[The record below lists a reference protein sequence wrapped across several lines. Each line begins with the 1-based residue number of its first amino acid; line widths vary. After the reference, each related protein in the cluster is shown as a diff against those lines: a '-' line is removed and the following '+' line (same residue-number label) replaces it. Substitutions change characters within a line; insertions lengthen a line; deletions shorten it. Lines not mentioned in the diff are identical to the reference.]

1 MKPIKLTMQAFG
13 PFAQTETIEF
23 DKLGTNPL
31 FLINGP
37 TGSGKTSILDA
48 ICFALYGETTGNE
61 RQGIQMRCDMAAPTL
76 LTEVTLEFSLHG
88 KSYRVIRSPEQEAP
102 KARGEG
108 MTVRKHTAALYEI
121 TDEEKLITSKT
132 TQVKTE
138 VTNIIGLNETQFRQV
153 MVLPQGKFRELLLA
167 TSKEREEIFGQ
178 LFQTDIYKKIEY
190 ALKDKASA
198 ISKAKDEF
206 DNQIRGA
213 LQVAGVSSEAEL
225 TEQREALSVQFE
237 SVQKQEQES
246 LAQLNAVKTEL
257 QKAEALSNEFKKREQ
272 AEVALKQHLEQSDA
286 VSSRQL
292 QLDNAKKASKVELPY
307 VTLQNASKQ
316 TQELEQKVAKLSQDL
331 TVANDAVKSKEG
343 ALQTAKEQAAQLP
356 KLTEQQYQLEGMKGK
371 LVEKSEL
378 EEAINAG
385 LAQKSEF
392 EVTLKK
398 YIALKEKLTL
408 EAQQGQKSLDQ
419 ARVDVASIGSVE
431 AEIKQQQRLMQ
442 DLQKLTGLNQELA
455 KLDALTPSKQASV
468 DKAKARY
475 AELQRSADT
484 LELSWH
490 NAQAAVLAQRLQA
503 GEMCPVC
510 GSVEHPQPAQFVG
523 EEVTKD
529 QVQNARNIE
538 REGQVALNQLNN
550 QLEQH
555 NIAIEQYKQQIEQ
568 LSVELGQNASMDLSA
583 LQASMQQLNERL
595 QQLSSINLV
604 QLEQSVNELN
614 QRCITGESKIND
626 LQNQMAANES
636 TIKVNQEQ
644 LAKLSASLDAKYSS
658 LDVLEQEIVAI
669 QKQITELNTA
679 FESAQNHLQQAVLA
693 KTNIESQL
701 TTNQQWLN
709 EALDRLN
716 TAKADWNQ
724 ALQAS
729 AFEDEAQFIACKVDE
744 AEMQIWQQ
752 EIDVFKQ
759 TQIKLEQT
767 LADLSSTLKDLA
779 LPDLDDLNVK
789 LNSIQQSYVEARNQ
803 LDSTRSLF
811 ERLEKVRN
819 DIATLHD
826 KNTKLEDEYKVFG
839 TLYDVASGKTGSRIS
854 LHRFVLGVLL
864 DDVLIQAS
872 QRLSLMSKG
881 RYILARKTEG
891 FKGAAGRGLDL
902 VVEDSYTGKTRDV
915 ATLSGGESF
924 MAALAL
930 ALGLSDVVQSYSG
943 GIRLDTLFIDEG
955 FGSLDPESLDLA
967 IQTLVDLQQTGRM
980 IGVISHVS
988 ELKEQMAQRID
999 VEPSRLGSTVSVK
1012 SQMAFDSSSVKVNGT
1027 GKH

>member
-272 AEVALKQHLEQSDA
+272 AEIALKQHLEQSDA

-316 TQELEQKVAKLSQDL
+316 TQELEQKVAKLSQDH

-378 EEAINAG
+378 EKAINAG
-385 LAQKSEF
+385 LTQKSEF
-392 EVTLKK
+392 EATLKK
-398 YIALKEKLTL
+398 YIALKEKLTQ

-419 ARVDVASIGSVE
+419 ARVDVASIGTVE

-468 DKAKARY
+468 DQAKARY
-475 AELQRSADT
+475 VELQRSADT

-523 EEVTKD
+523 EEVTKV

-555 NIAIEQYKQQIEQ
+555 NIAIGQYKQQIEQ
-568 LSVELGQNASMDLSA
+568 LSVELGQNASMDLGA
-583 LQASMQQLNERL
+583 LQASMQQLDERL

-614 QRCITGESKIND
+614 QRCVTGEGKINE

-644 LAKLSASLDAKYSS
+644 LVKLSASLDAKYSS
-658 LDVLEQEIVAI
+658 LEVLEQDIIAI
-669 QKQITELNTA
+669 QKQIAELNTA

-724 ALQAS
+724 ALLAS
-729 AFEDEAQFIACKVDE
+729 AFEDEAQFLACKVDE
-744 AEMQIWQQ
+744 AEMQVWQQ
-752 EIDVFKQ
+752 EIDAFKQ
-759 TQIKLEQT
+759 TQIQLEQT

-779 LPDLDDLNVK
+779 LPDLENLNVK
-789 LNSIQQSYVEARNQ
+789 LNSVQQSYVEARNQ

-1012 SQMAFDSSSVKVNGT
+1012 SQMAFDS
-1027 GKH
+1027 

>member
-76 LTEVTLEFSLHG
+76 LTKVTLEFSLHG
-88 KSYRVIRSPEQEAP
+88 KSYRVIRSPEQEVP

-225 TEQREALSVQFE
+225 TEQREALSAQFE
-237 SVQKQEQES
+237 TVQKQEQES

-272 AEVALKQHLEQSDA
+272 AEIALKQHLEQSDA

-378 EEAINAG
+378 EKAINAG
-385 LAQKSEF
+385 LTRKSEF
-392 EVTLKK
+392 EVTLNK
-398 YIALKEKLTL
+398 YIALKEKLML

-468 DKAKARY
+468 DQAKARY
-475 AELQRSADT
+475 VELQRSADT

-523 EEVTKD
+523 EEVTKE
-529 QVQNARNIE
+529 QVQRARNTE
-538 REGQVALNQLNN
+538 REGQVVLNQLNN

-555 NIAIEQYKQQIEQ
+555 NIAVGQYKQQIEQ

-583 LQASMQQLNERL
+583 LQVSMQQLNERL

-604 QLEQSVNELN
+604 QQEQSVNELN
-614 QRCITGESKIND
+614 QRCVTGEGKIND

-658 LDVLEQEIVAI
+658 LEALEQDIVGI
-669 QKQITELNTA
+669 QNQIKELNTA
-679 FESAQNHLQQAVLA
+679 FEAAQNHLQQAVLA

-709 EALDRLN
+709 EALERLN
-716 TAKADWNQ
+716 TAKTDWAQ

-729 AFEDEAQFIACKVDE
+729 AFEDEAQFLASKVDE
-744 AEMQIWQQ
+744 AEMQVWQQ
-752 EIDVFKQ
+752 EIDAFKQ

-767 LADLSSTLKDLA
+767 LADLNSTLKDLV
-779 LPDLDDLNVK
+779 LPDLEEHNVK
-789 LNSIQQSYVEARNQ
+789 LNSIQQGYVEARNQ

-1012 SQMAFDSSSVKVNGT
+1012 SQMAFDS
-1027 GKH
+1027 

>member
-213 LQVAGVSSEAEL
+213 LQVAGVSSEVEL

-237 SVQKQEQES
+237 TVQKQEQES
-246 LAQLNAVKTEL
+246 LAQLNALKTEL

-272 AEVALKQHLEQSDA
+272 AEIALKQHLEQSDA

-307 VTLQNASKQ
+307 VTLQSASKQ

-378 EEAINAG
+378 EKAINAG
-385 LAQKSEF
+385 LTQKSEF
-392 EVTLKK
+392 EATLKK

-455 KLDALTPSKQASV
+455 KLDALTPSKQALV
-468 DKAKARY
+468 DQAKARY
-475 AELQRSADT
+475 VELQRSADT

-523 EEVTKD
+523 EEVTKE
-529 QVQNARNIE
+529 QVQRARNTE
-538 REGQVALNQLNN
+538 REGQVALNQLSN

-555 NIAIEQYKQQIEQ
+555 NIAVGQYKQQIEQ
-568 LSVELGQNASMDLSA
+568 LSVELGQNASMDLGA

-614 QRCITGESKIND
+614 QRCVTGEGKIND

-658 LDVLEQEIVAI
+658 LEVLEQDIIAI
-669 QKQITELNTA
+669 QKQIAELNTA

-724 ALQAS
+724 ALLAS
-729 AFEDEAQFIACKVDE
+729 AFEDEAQFLACKADE
-744 AEMQIWQQ
+744 AEMQVWQQ
-752 EIDVFKQ
+752 EIDAFKL

-767 LADLSSTLKDLA
+767 LADLSSTLKDLV
-779 LPDLDDLNVK
+779 LPDLEGLNVK
-789 LNSIQQSYVEARNQ
+789 LNSNQQSYVEARNQ

-1012 SQMAFDSSSVKVNGT
+1012 SQMAFDS
-1027 GKH
+1027 

>member
-213 LQVAGVSSEAEL
+213 LQVAGVSSEVEL
-225 TEQREALSVQFE
+225 TEQGEALSVQFE

-257 QKAEALSNEFKKREQ
+257 QKAEALSNEFKKREH
-272 AEVALKQHLEQSDA
+272 AEIALKQHLEKSDA

-316 TQELEQKVAKLSQDL
+316 MQELEQKVAKLSQDL
-331 TVANDAVKSKEG
+331 TVANEAVKSKEG

-378 EEAINAG
+378 EKAINAG
-385 LAQKSEF
+385 LTQKSEF
-392 EVTLKK
+392 EATLKK

-442 DLQKLTGLNQELA
+442 DLQKLTGLNQELT

-468 DKAKARY
+468 DQAKARY
-475 AELQRSADT
+475 VELQRSADT

-490 NAQAAVLAQRLQA
+490 NAQVAVLAQRLQA

-538 REGQVALNQLNN
+538 REGQVLLNQLNN

-555 NIAIEQYKQQIEQ
+555 NIAIGQYKQQIEQ
-568 LSVELGQNASMDLSA
+568 LSVELGQNASMDLGA

-614 QRCITGESKIND
+614 QRCVTGEGKISD

-636 TIKVNQEQ
+636 TVKVNQEQ

-658 LDVLEQEIVAI
+658 LEVLEQDIVAI
-669 QKQITELNTA
+669 QKQIAELNAT

-701 TTNQQWLN
+701 TTNQQ
-709 EALDRLN
+709 
-716 TAKADWNQ
+716 
-724 ALQAS
+724 
-729 AFEDEAQFIACKVDE
+729 C
-744 AEMQIWQQ
+744 
-752 EIDVFKQ
+752 
-759 TQIKLEQT
+759 
-767 LADLSSTLKDLA
+767 
-779 LPDLDDLNVK
+779 
-789 LNSIQQSYVEARNQ
+789 
-803 LDSTRSLF
+803 
-811 ERLEKVRN
+811 
-819 DIATLHD
+819 
-826 KNTKLEDEYKVFG
+826 
-839 TLYDVASGKTGSRIS
+839 
-854 LHRFVLGVLL
+854 
-864 DDVLIQAS
+864 
-872 QRLSLMSKG
+872 
-881 RYILARKTEG
+881 
-891 FKGAAGRGLDL
+891 
-902 VVEDSYTGKTRDV
+902 
-915 ATLSGGESF
+915 
-924 MAALAL
+924 
-930 ALGLSDVVQSYSG
+930 
-943 GIRLDTLFIDEG
+943 
-955 FGSLDPESLDLA
+955 
-967 IQTLVDLQQTGRM
+967 
-980 IGVISHVS
+980 
-988 ELKEQMAQRID
+988 
-999 VEPSRLGSTVSVK
+999 
-1012 SQMAFDSSSVKVNGT
+1012 
-1027 GKH
+1027 

>member
-88 KSYRVIRSPEQEAP
+88 NSYRVIRSPEQEAP

-225 TEQREALSVQFE
+225 TERREALSVQFE
-237 SVQKQEQES
+237 TVQKQEQGS
-246 LAQLNAVKTEL
+246 LAQLNAVKTDL

-272 AEVALKQHLEQSDA
+272 AEIALKRHLEQSDA

-316 TQELEQKVAKLSQDL
+316 TQELEQKVAKLSLDL

-378 EEAINAG
+378 EKVINAG
-385 LAQKSEF
+385 LTQKSEF
-392 EVTLKK
+392 EATLKK

-408 EAQQGQKSLDQ
+408 EAQRGQKSLDQ

-455 KLDALTPSKQASV
+455 KLDALTPSKQALV
-468 DKAKARY
+468 DQAKARY
-475 AELQRSADT
+475 VELQRSADT

-523 EEVTKD
+523 EEVTKE
-529 QVQNARNIE
+529 QVQRARNTE
-538 REGQVALNQLNN
+538 REGQVALNQLSN

-555 NIAIEQYKQQIEQ
+555 NIAVGQHKQQIEQ

-614 QRCITGESKIND
+614 QRCVTGEGKIND

-636 TIKVNQEQ
+636 TIKGNQEQ

-658 LDVLEQEIVAI
+658 LEALEQDIVVI

-709 EALDRLN
+709 EALERLN
-716 TAKADWNQ
+716 TAKTDWAQ

-729 AFEDEAQFIACKVDE
+729 AFEDEAQFLASKVDE
-744 AEMQIWQQ
+744 AEMQVWQQ
-752 EIDVFKQ
+752 EIEAFKQ

-779 LPDLDDLNVK
+779 LPDLEGFNVK
-789 LNSIQQSYVEARNQ
+789 LNSVQQSYVEARNQ

-1012 SQMAFDSSSVKVNGT
+1012 SQMAFDS
-1027 GKH
+1027 

>member
-61 RQGIQMRCDMAAPTL
+61 RQGVQMRCDMAAPTL

-138 VTNIIGLNETQFRQV
+138 VTNIVGLNETQFRQV

-225 TEQREALSVQFE
+225 TEQREALSSQFE

-257 QKAEALSNEFKKREQ
+257 QKAEVLSNEFKKREQ
-272 AEVALKQHLEQSDA
+272 AEIALKRHLEQSDA

-343 ALQTAKEQAAQLP
+343 ALQIAKEQAAQLP

-378 EEAINAG
+378 EKAINAG
-385 LAQKSEF
+385 LTQKSEF
-392 EVTLKK
+392 EATLKK

-408 EAQQGQKSLDQ
+408 EAQRGQKSLDQ

-431 AEIKQQQRLMQ
+431 VEIKQQQRLMQ

-468 DKAKARY
+468 DQAKARY
-475 AELQRSADT
+475 VELQRSADT

-523 EEVTKD
+523 EEVTKE
-529 QVQNARNIE
+529 QVQRARNTE
-538 REGQVALNQLNN
+538 REGQVVLNQLNN

-555 NIAIEQYKQQIEQ
+555 NIAVGQYKQQIEQ
-568 LSVELGQNASMDLSA
+568 LSVELGQNASMDSGA
-583 LQASMQQLNERL
+583 LQASMQQFNERL
-595 QQLSSINLV
+595 QKLSSINLV
-604 QLEQSVNELN
+604 QLEQNVNELN
-614 QRCITGESKIND
+614 QRCVTGEGKIND

-658 LDVLEQEIVAI
+658 LEVLEQDIVAI
-669 QKQITELNTA
+669 QKQITDLNTSL
-679 FESAQNHLQQAVLA
+679 ETAQNHLQQAVLA

-709 EALDRLN
+709 EALEHLN
-716 TAKADWNQ
+716 TAKTDWAQ

-729 AFEDEAQFIACKVDE
+729 AFEDEAQFLASKVDE
-744 AEMQIWQQ
+744 AEMQVWQQ
-752 EIDVFKQ
+752 EIDAFKQ
-759 TQIKLEQT
+759 NQIKLEQT
-767 LADLSSTLKDLA
+767 LADLSSTLKDLV
-779 LPDLDDLNVK
+779 LPDLEGLNVK
-789 LNSIQQSYVEARNQ
+789 LNSNQQNYVEARNQ

-1012 SQMAFDSSSVKVNGT
+1012 SQMVFDS
-1027 GKH
+1027 

>member
-61 RQGIQMRCDMAAPTL
+61 RQGVQMRCDMAAPSL

-121 TDEEKLITSKT
+121 TEEEKLITSKT

-237 SVQKQEQES
+237 TVQKQEKES
-246 LAQLNAVKTEL
+246 LAQLNAVKTDL

-272 AEVALKQHLEQSDA
+272 AEIALKQHLEQSDA

-356 KLTEQQYQLEGMKGK
+356 KLTEQQYQLEGMKVK
-371 LVEKSEL
+371 LVEKAEL
-378 EEAINAG
+378 EKAINAG
-385 LAQKSEF
+385 LTQKSEF
-392 EVTLKK
+392 EATLKK

-408 EAQQGQKSLDQ
+408 EAQRGQKSLDQ

-431 AEIKQQQRLMQ
+431 AEITQQQRLMQ
-442 DLQKLTGLNQELA
+442 DLQKLTSLNQELA

-468 DKAKARY
+468 DQAKARY
-475 AELQRSADT
+475 VELQRSADT

-490 NAQAAVLAQRLQA
+490 NAQAAVLAQRLRS

-523 EEVTKD
+523 EEVTKE
-529 QVQNARNIE
+529 QVQRARNTE
-538 REGQVALNQLNN
+538 REGQVALNQLSN

-555 NIAIEQYKQQIEQ
+555 NIAVGQYKQQIEQ

-583 LQASMQQLNERL
+583 LQASMQQFNERL
-595 QQLSSINLV
+595 QKLSSINLV

-614 QRCITGESKIND
+614 QRCVTGEGKIND

-658 LDVLEQEIVAI
+658 LEVLEQDIVAI
-669 QKQITELNTA
+669 QKQIAELNTT
-679 FESAQNHLQQAVLA
+679 FEAAQNHLQQAVLA

-709 EALDRLN
+709 EALERLN
-716 TAKADWNQ
+716 TAKTDWAQ

-729 AFEDEAQFIACKVDE
+729 AFEDEAQFLASKVDE
-744 AEMQIWQQ
+744 AEMQVWQQ
-752 EIDVFKQ
+752 EIDAFKQ

-767 LADLSSTLKDLA
+767 LADLNSTLKDLV
-779 LPDLDDLNVK
+779 LPDLEEHNVK
-789 LNSIQQSYVEARNQ
+789 LNSIQQGYVEARNQ

-1012 SQMAFDSSSVKVNGT
+1012 SQMVFDS
-1027 GKH
+1027 

>member
-237 SVQKQEQES
+237 TVQKQEQES
-246 LAQLNAVKTEL
+246 LAQLNAVKTDL

-272 AEVALKQHLEQSDA
+272 AEIALKQHLEQSDA

-378 EEAINAG
+378 EKAINAG
-385 LAQKSEF
+385 LTQKSEF
-392 EVTLKK
+392 EATLKK

-468 DKAKARY
+468 DQAKARY
-475 AELQRSADT
+475 VELQRSADT

-555 NIAIEQYKQQIEQ
+555 NIAIGQYKQQIEQ
-568 LSVELGQNASMDLSA
+568 LSVELGQNASMDLGA
-583 LQASMQQLNERL
+583 LQASMQQFNERL
-595 QQLSSINLV
+595 QQLSTINLV

-614 QRCITGESKIND
+614 QRCVTGESKIND

-636 TIKVNQEQ
+636 TVKGNQEQ

-658 LDVLEQEIVAI
+658 LEVLEQDIVAI
-669 QKQITELNTA
+669 QKQIAELNSA
-679 FESAQNHLQQAVLA
+679 FEAAQNHLQQAVLA

-709 EALDRLN
+709 EALDRLS
-716 TAKADWNQ
+716 TAKADWEQ

-729 AFEDEAQFIACKVDE
+729 AFEDEAQFLACKVDE
-744 AEMQIWQQ
+744 TEMQVWQQ
-752 EIDVFKQ
+752 EIDAFKQ

-767 LADLSSTLKDLA
+767 LADLSSTLKDLV
-779 LPDLDDLNVK
+779 LPDLEGLNIK

-1012 SQMAFDSSSVKVNGT
+1012 SQMAFDS
-1027 GKH
+1027 

>member
-272 AEVALKQHLEQSDA
+272 AEIALKQHLEQSDA

-316 TQELEQKVAKLSQDL
+316 TQELEQKVAKLSQDH

-356 KLTEQQYQLEGMKGK
+356 KLIEQQYQLEGMKGK

-378 EEAINAG
+378 EKAINAG
-385 LAQKSEF
+385 LTQKSEF
-392 EVTLKK
+392 EATLKK
-398 YIALKEKLTL
+398 YIALKEKLTQ

-419 ARVDVASIGSVE
+419 ARVDVASIGTVE

-468 DKAKARY
+468 DQAKARY
-475 AELQRSADT
+475 VELQRSADT

-523 EEVTKD
+523 EEVTKV

-555 NIAIEQYKQQIEQ
+555 NIAIGQYKQQIEQ
-568 LSVELGQNASMDLSA
+568 LSVELGQNASMDLGA
-583 LQASMQQLNERL
+583 LQASMQQLDERL

-614 QRCITGESKIND
+614 QRCVIGEGKINE

-644 LAKLSASLDAKYSS
+644 LVKLSASLDAKYSS
-658 LDVLEQEIVAI
+658 LEVLEQDIIAI
-669 QKQITELNTA
+669 QKQIAELNTA

-724 ALQAS
+724 ALLAS
-729 AFEDEAQFIACKVDE
+729 AFEDEAQFLACKVDE
-744 AEMQIWQQ
+744 AEMQVWQQ
-752 EIDVFKQ
+752 EIDAFKQ
-759 TQIKLEQT
+759 TQIQLEQT

-779 LPDLDDLNVK
+779 LPDLENLNVK
-789 LNSIQQSYVEARNQ
+789 LNSVQQSYVEARNQ

-1012 SQMAFDSSSVKVNGT
+1012 SQMAFDS
-1027 GKH
+1027 

>member
-138 VTNIIGLNETQFRQV
+138 VTNIVGLNETQFRQV

-272 AEVALKQHLEQSDA
+272 AEIALKRHLEQSDA

-378 EEAINAG
+378 EKAINAG
-385 LAQKSEF
+385 LTQKSEF
-392 EVTLKK
+392 EVTLNK

-468 DKAKARY
+468 DQAKARY
-475 AELQRSADT
+475 VELQRSADT

-523 EEVTKD
+523 EEVTKE
-529 QVQNARNIE
+529 QVRRARNAE
-538 REGQVALNQLNN
+538 REGQVVLNQLNN

-555 NIAIEQYKQQIEQ
+555 NIAVGQYKQQIEQ
-568 LSVELGQNASMDLSA
+568 LSVELGQNALMDLSA

-614 QRCITGESKIND
+614 QRCVTGEGKISD

-636 TIKVNQEQ
+636 TVKVNQEQ

-658 LDVLEQEIVAI
+658 LEVLEQDIVAI
-669 QKQITELNTA
+669 QKQIAELNAT

-709 EALDRLN
+709 EALERLN
-716 TAKADWNQ
+716 TAKADWAQ

-729 AFEDEAQFIACKVDE
+729 AFEDEAQFLTNKVDE
-744 AEMQIWQQ
+744 AEMQVWQQ
-752 EIDVFKQ
+752 EIDAFKQ

-767 LADLSSTLKDLA
+767 LADLNSTLKDLV
-779 LPDLDDLNVK
+779 LPDLEGLNVK
-789 LNSIQQSYVEARNQ
+789 LNSIQQGYVEARNQ

-1012 SQMAFDSSSVKVNGT
+1012 SQMVFDS
-1027 GKH
+1027 

>member
-272 AEVALKQHLEQSDA
+272 AEIALKQHLEQSHA

-343 ALQTAKEQAAQLP
+343 ALQTAKEQAEQLP

-378 EEAINAG
+378 EKAINAG
-385 LAQKSEF
+385 LTQKSEF

-431 AEIKQQQRLMQ
+431 AEIKQQQRLTQ

-468 DKAKARY
+468 DQAKARY
-475 AELQRSADT
+475 VELQRSADT

-510 GSVEHPQPAQFVG
+510 GSVEHPRPAQFVG
-523 EEVTKD
+523 EEVTKE
-529 QVQNARNIE
+529 QVQRARNAE
-538 REGQVALNQLNN
+538 REGQVVLNQLNN

-555 NIAIEQYKQQIEQ
+555 NIAVGQYKQQIEQ
-568 LSVELGQNASMDLSA
+568 LSVELGQNALMDLSA

-614 QRCITGESKIND
+614 QRCVTGEGKISD

-636 TIKVNQEQ
+636 TVKVNQEQ

-658 LDVLEQEIVAI
+658 LEVLEQDIVAI
-669 QKQITELNTA
+669 QKRIAELNAT

-709 EALDRLN
+709 EALERLN
-716 TAKADWNQ
+716 TAKTDWTQ

-729 AFEDEAQFIACKVDE
+729 AFEDEAQFLASKADE
-744 AEMQIWQQ
+744 AEMQVWQQ
-752 EIDVFKQ
+752 EIDAFKQ

-767 LADLSSTLKDLA
+767 LADLSSTLKDLV
-779 LPDLDDLNVK
+779 LPDLEELNVK

-826 KNTKLEDEYKVFG
+826 KNTKLEDVYKVFG

-1012 SQMAFDSSSVKVNGT
+1012 SQMAFDS
-1027 GKH
+1027 

>member
-225 TEQREALSVQFE
+225 TEQREALSAQFE
-237 SVQKQEQES
+237 TVQKQEQES

-257 QKAEALSNEFKKREQ
+257 QKAEALSNEFKKREH
-272 AEVALKQHLEQSDA
+272 AEIALKQHLEQSDA
-286 VSSRQL
+286 VSSCQL

-378 EEAINAG
+378 EKAINAG

-419 ARVDVASIGSVE
+419 ARVDVASIGSIE

-468 DKAKARY
+468 DQAKARY
-475 AELQRSADT
+475 VELQRSADT

-538 REGQVALNQLNN
+538 REGQVLLNQLNN

-555 NIAIEQYKQQIEQ
+555 NIAVGQYKQQIEQ

-583 LQASMQQLNERL
+583 LQASMQQFNERL

-614 QRCITGESKIND
+614 QRCVIGEGKIND

-658 LDVLEQEIVAI
+658 LEVLEQDIVAI
-669 QKQITELNTA
+669 QKQIAELNST
-679 FESAQNHLQQAVLA
+679 FEAAQNHLQQAVLA

-709 EALDRLN
+709 EALERLN
-716 TAKADWNQ
+716 TAKADWDQ

-729 AFEDEAQFIACKVDE
+729 AFKDEEQFLASKVDE
-744 AEMQIWQQ
+744 AEMQVWQQ
-752 EIDVFKQ
+752 EIDSFKQ

-779 LPDLDDLNVK
+779 LPDLEGLNVK

-1012 SQMAFDSSSVKVNGT
+1012 SQMAFDS
-1027 GKH
+1027 

>member
-225 TEQREALSVQFE
+225 TEQREALSSQFE

-246 LAQLNAVKTEL
+246 LAQLNALKTEL

-272 AEVALKQHLEQSDA
+272 AEIALKQHLEQSDA
-286 VSSRQL
+286 VLSRQL

-378 EEAINAG
+378 EKAINAG
-385 LAQKSEF
+385 LTQKSEF
-392 EVTLKK
+392 EATLKK

-455 KLDALTPSKQASV
+455 KLDALTPSKQALV
-468 DKAKARY
+468 DQAKARY
-475 AELQRSADT
+475 VELQRSADT

-523 EEVTKD
+523 EEVTKE
-529 QVQNARNIE
+529 QVQRARNTE
-538 REGQVALNQLNN
+538 REGQVALNQLSN

-555 NIAIEQYKQQIEQ
+555 NIAVGQYKQQIEQ
-568 LSVELGQNASMDLSA
+568 LSVELGQNASMDLGA

-614 QRCITGESKIND
+614 QRCVTGEGKIND
-626 LQNQMAANES
+626 LQNQMVANES

-658 LDVLEQEIVAI
+658 LEVLEQDIVAI

-709 EALDRLN
+709 EALERLN
-716 TAKADWNQ
+716 TAKTDWAQ
-724 ALQAS
+724 ALQTS
-729 AFEDEAQFIACKVDE
+729 AFEDEAQFLASKVDE
-744 AEMQIWQQ
+744 AEMQVWQK
-752 EIDVFKQ
+752 EIDAFKQ

-779 LPDLDDLNVK
+779 LPDLEGFNVK
-789 LNSIQQSYVEARNQ
+789 LNSVQQSYVEARNQ

-1012 SQMAFDSSSVKVNGT
+1012 SQMAFDS
-1027 GKH
+1027 

>member
-213 LQVAGVSSEAEL
+213 LQVAGVSSEVEL
-225 TEQREALSVQFE
+225 TEQGEALSVQFE

-257 QKAEALSNEFKKREQ
+257 QKAEALSNEFKKREH
-272 AEVALKQHLEQSDA
+272 AEIALKQHLEKSDA

-316 TQELEQKVAKLSQDL
+316 MQELEQKVAKLSQDL
-331 TVANDAVKSKEG
+331 TVANEAVKSKEG

-378 EEAINAG
+378 EKAINAG
-385 LAQKSEF
+385 LTQKSEF
-392 EVTLKK
+392 EATLKK

-442 DLQKLTGLNQELA
+442 DLQKLTGLNQELT

-468 DKAKARY
+468 DQAKARY
-475 AELQRSADT
+475 VELQRSADT

-490 NAQAAVLAQRLQA
+490 NAQVAVLAQRLQA

-538 REGQVALNQLNN
+538 REGQVLLNQLNN

-555 NIAIEQYKQQIEQ
+555 NIAIGQYKQQIEQ
-568 LSVELGQNASMDLSA
+568 LSVELGQNASMDLGA

-614 QRCITGESKIND
+614 QRCVTGEGKISD

-636 TIKVNQEQ
+636 TVKVNQEQ

-658 LDVLEQEIVAI
+658 LEVLEQDIVAI
-669 QKQITELNTA
+669 QKQIAELNAT

-709 EALDRLN
+709 EALERLN
-716 TAKADWNQ
+716 TAKADWAQ

-729 AFEDEAQFIACKVDE
+729 AFEDEAQFLTNKVDE
-744 AEMQIWQQ
+744 
-752 EIDVFKQ
+752 
-759 TQIKLEQT
+759 
-767 LADLSSTLKDLA
+767 
-779 LPDLDDLNVK
+779 P
-789 LNSIQQSYVEARNQ
+789 RC
-803 LDSTRSLF
+803 R
-811 ERLEKVRN
+811 
-819 DIATLHD
+819 
-826 KNTKLEDEYKVFG
+826 
-839 TLYDVASGKTGSRIS
+839 
-854 LHRFVLGVLL
+854 
-864 DDVLIQAS
+864 
-872 QRLSLMSKG
+872 
-881 RYILARKTEG
+881 
-891 FKGAAGRGLDL
+891 
-902 VVEDSYTGKTRDV
+902 
-915 ATLSGGESF
+915 
-924 MAALAL
+924 
-930 ALGLSDVVQSYSG
+930 
-943 GIRLDTLFIDEG
+943 
-955 FGSLDPESLDLA
+955 FGSKRLMRSNK
-967 IQTLVDLQQTGRM
+967 
-980 IGVISHVS
+980 
-988 ELKEQMAQRID
+988 LK
-999 VEPSRLGSTVSVK
+999 
-1012 SQMAFDSSSVKVNGT
+1012 SS
-1027 GKH
+1027 

>member
-237 SVQKQEQES
+237 TVQKQEQES
-246 LAQLNAVKTEL
+246 LAQLNAVKTDL

-272 AEVALKQHLEQSDA
+272 AEIALKQHLEQSDA

-316 TQELEQKVAKLSQDL
+316 TQELERNVAKLSQDL

-343 ALQTAKEQAAQLP
+343 ALQIAKEQAAQLP

-378 EEAINAG
+378 EKAINAG
-385 LAQKSEF
+385 LTQKSEF
-392 EVTLKK
+392 ESTLKK
-398 YIALKEKLTL
+398 YIALKEKLTQ

-468 DKAKARY
+468 DQAKARY
-475 AELQRSADT
+475 VELQRSADT

-490 NAQAAVLAQRLQA
+490 NAQAAVLAQRLQT

-523 EEVTKD
+523 EEVTKE
-529 QVQNARNIE
+529 QVQRARNTE

-555 NIAIEQYKQQIEQ
+555 NIATGQYKQQIEQ
-568 LSVELGQNASMDLSA
+568 LSVELGQNASMNLSA
-583 LQASMQQLNERL
+583 LQASMQQFNERL

-614 QRCITGESKIND
+614 QRCVTGEGKIND

-658 LDVLEQEIVAI
+658 LEVLEQDIVAI
-669 QKQITELNTA
+669 QKQIKELNTA

-709 EALDRLN
+709 EALERLN
-716 TAKADWNQ
+716 TAKTDWDQ

-729 AFEDEAQFIACKVDE
+729 AFEDEAQFLASKVDE
-744 AEMQIWQQ
+744 AEMQVWQQ
-752 EIDVFKQ
+752 EIEAFKQ

-779 LPDLDDLNVK
+779 LPDLEEFNVK
-789 LNSIQQSYVEARNQ
+789 LNSVQQSYVEARNQ

-1012 SQMAFDSSSVKVNGT
+1012 SQMAFDS
-1027 GKH
+1027 

>member
-246 LAQLNAVKTEL
+246 LAQLNALKTEL

-272 AEVALKQHLEQSDA
+272 AEIALKQHLEQSDA

-331 TVANDAVKSKEG
+331 TVANEAVKSKDG

-378 EEAINAG
+378 EKAINAG
-385 LAQKSEF
+385 LTQKSEF

-419 ARVDVASIGSVE
+419 ARVGVASIGSVE

-455 KLDALTPSKQASV
+455 KLGALTPSKQASV
-468 DKAKARY
+468 DQAKARY
-475 AELQRSADT
+475 VELQRSADT

-490 NAQAAVLAQRLQA
+490 NAQAAVLAQRLRA

-523 EEVTKD
+523 EEVTKE
-529 QVQNARNIE
+529 QVQRARNTE
-538 REGQVALNQLNN
+538 REGQVALNQLSN

-555 NIAIEQYKQQIEQ
+555 NIAIGQYKQQIEQ
-568 LSVELGQNASMDLSA
+568 LSVELGQTASMDLSA

-614 QRCITGESKIND
+614 QRCVTGEGKIND

-644 LAKLSASLDAKYSS
+644 LVKLSASLDAKYSS
-658 LDVLEQEIVAI
+658 LEVLEQDIIAI
-669 QKQITELNTA
+669 QKQIAELNTA

-724 ALQAS
+724 ALLAS
-729 AFEDEAQFIACKVDE
+729 AFEDEAQFLACKADE
-744 AEMQIWQQ
+744 AEMQVWQK
-752 EIDVFKQ
+752 EIDAFKL

-767 LADLSSTLKDLA
+767 LADLSSTLKDLV
-779 LPDLDDLNVK
+779 LPDLEGFNVK
-789 LNSIQQSYVEARNQ
+789 LNSNQQSYVEARNQ

-1012 SQMAFDSSSVKVNGT
+1012 SQMAFDS
-1027 GKH
+1027 

>member
-213 LQVAGVSSEAEL
+213 LQVAGVSSEVEL
-225 TEQREALSVQFE
+225 TEQREALSSQFE

-257 QKAEALSNEFKKREQ
+257 QKAEALSNEFKKREH
-272 AEVALKQHLEQSDA
+272 AEIALKQHLEKSDA

-378 EEAINAG
+378 EKAINAG
-385 LAQKSEF
+385 LTQKSEF
-392 EVTLKK
+392 EATLKK

-419 ARVDVASIGSVE
+419 ARVDVASIGTVE

-468 DKAKARY
+468 DQAKARY
-475 AELQRSADT
+475 VELQRSADT

-523 EEVTKD
+523 EEVTKV

-538 REGQVALNQLNN
+538 REGQAALNQLNN

-555 NIAIEQYKQQIEQ
+555 NIAIGQYKQQIEQ
-568 LSVELGQNASMDLSA
+568 LSVELGQNASTDLGA
-583 LQASMQQLNERL
+583 LQTSMQQFNERL

-614 QRCITGESKIND
+614 QRCVTGEGKIND
-626 LQNQMAANES
+626 LQNQMVANES

-658 LDVLEQEIVAI
+658 LEVLEQDIVAI

-709 EALDRLN
+709 EALERLN
-716 TAKADWNQ
+716 TAKTDWAQ
-724 ALQAS
+724 ALQTS
-729 AFEDEAQFIACKVDE
+729 AFEDEAQFLACKVDE
-744 AEMQIWQQ
+744 AEMQVWQQ
-752 EIDVFKQ
+752 EIDAFKQ

-779 LPDLDDLNVK
+779 LPDLENLNVK
-789 LNSIQQSYVEARNQ
+789 LNGVQQSYVEARNQ

-1012 SQMAFDSSSVKVNGT
+1012 SQMAFDS
-1027 GKH
+1027 

>member
-213 LQVAGVSSEAEL
+213 LQVAGVSSEVEL

-257 QKAEALSNEFKKREQ
+257 QKAEALSNEFKKREH
-272 AEVALKQHLEQSDA
+272 AEIALKQHLEKSDA

-316 TQELEQKVAKLSQDL
+316 MQELEQKVAKLSQDL
-331 TVANDAVKSKEG
+331 TVVNEAVKSKEG

-378 EEAINAG
+378 EKAINAG
-385 LAQKSEF
+385 LTQKSEF
-392 EVTLKK
+392 EATLKK

-468 DKAKARY
+468 DQAKARY
-475 AELQRSADT
+475 VELQRSADT

-523 EEVTKD
+523 EEVTKE
-529 QVQNARNIE
+529 QVQRARNTE
-538 REGQVALNQLNN
+538 REGQVVLNQLNN

-555 NIAIEQYKQQIEQ
+555 NIAVGQYKQQIEQ

-614 QRCITGESKIND
+614 QRCVTGEGKIND

-658 LDVLEQEIVAI
+658 LEVLEQDIVAI
-669 QKQITELNTA
+669 QKQIAELNAT
-679 FESAQNHLQQAVLA
+679 FEVAQNHLQKAVLA

-709 EALDRLN
+709 EALERLN
-716 TAKADWNQ
+716 TAKTDWAQ

-729 AFEDEAQFIACKVDE
+729 AFEDEAQFLACKVDE
-744 AEMQIWQQ
+744 AEMQVWQQ
-752 EIDVFKQ
+752 EIDAFKQ

-779 LPDLDDLNVK
+779 LPDLEELNVK
-789 LNSIQQSYVEARNQ
+789 LNSTQQSYVEARNQ

-902 VVEDSYTGKTRDV
+902 VIEDSYTGKTRDV

-1012 SQMAFDSSSVKVNGT
+1012 SQMTFDS
-1027 GKH
+1027 

>member
-237 SVQKQEQES
+237 TVQKQEKES
-246 LAQLNAVKTEL
+246 LAQLNAVKTDL

-272 AEVALKQHLEQSDA
+272 AEIALKQHLEQSDA

-316 TQELEQKVAKLSQDL
+316 TQELEQKVAKLSQGL

-356 KLTEQQYQLEGMKGK
+356 KLTEQQYQLEGMKVK
-371 LVEKSEL
+371 LVEKAEL
-378 EEAINAG
+378 EKAINAG
-385 LAQKSEF
+385 LTQKSEF
-392 EVTLKK
+392 EATLKK

-408 EAQQGQKSLDQ
+408 EAQRGQKSLDQ

-431 AEIKQQQRLMQ
+431 AEITQQQRLMQ
-442 DLQKLTGLNQELA
+442 DLQKLTSLNQELA

-468 DKAKARY
+468 DQAKARY
-475 AELQRSADT
+475 VELQRSADT

-490 NAQAAVLAQRLQA
+490 NAQAAVLAQRLRS

-523 EEVTKD
+523 EEVTKE
-529 QVQNARNIE
+529 QVQRARNTE
-538 REGQVALNQLNN
+538 REGQVALNQLSN

-555 NIAIEQYKQQIEQ
+555 NIAVGQYKQQIEQ

-614 QRCITGESKIND
+614 QRCVTGEGKIND

-658 LDVLEQEIVAI
+658 LEVLEQDIVAI
-669 QKQITELNTA
+669 QKQIAELNTA
-679 FESAQNHLQQAVLA
+679 FEAAQNHLQQAVLA

-709 EALDRLN
+709 EALERLN
-716 TAKADWNQ
+716 TAKTDWAQ

-729 AFEDEAQFIACKVDE
+729 AFEDEAQFLASKVDE
-744 AEMQIWQQ
+744 AEMQVWQQ
-752 EIDVFKQ
+752 EIDAFKQ

-767 LADLSSTLKDLA
+767 LADLNSTLKDLV
-779 LPDLDDLNVK
+779 LPDLEEHNVK
-789 LNSIQQSYVEARNQ
+789 LNSIQQGYVEARNQ

-819 DIATLHD
+819 DIVTLHD

-1012 SQMAFDSSSVKVNGT
+1012 SQVVFDS
-1027 GKH
+1027 

>member
-257 QKAEALSNEFKKREQ
+257 QRAEALSNEFKKREQ

-286 VSSRQL
+286 VLSRQL
-292 QLDNAKKASKVELPY
+292 QLGNAKKASKVELPY

-378 EEAINAG
+378 EKAINAG
-385 LAQKSEF
+385 LTEKSEF
-392 EVTLKK
+392 EATLKK
-398 YIALKEKLTL
+398 YSALKEKLTL

-455 KLDALTPSKQASV
+455 KLDALTLSKQASV
-468 DKAKARY
+468 DQAKARY
-475 AELQRSADT
+475 VELQRSADT

-555 NIAIEQYKQQIEQ
+555 NIAIGQYKQQIEQ
-568 LSVELGQNASMDLSA
+568 LSAELGQSASMDLSA
-583 LQASMQQLNERL
+583 LQASIQQLNERL

-614 QRCITGESKIND
+614 QRCVTGEGKIND
-626 LQNQMAANES
+626 LQNQMTANES

-658 LDVLEQEIVAI
+658 LEVLEQDIVAI
-669 QKQITELNTA
+669 QKQIMELNTA
-679 FESAQNHLQQAVLA
+679 FETAQNHLQQAVLA

-709 EALDRLN
+709 EALERLN
-716 TAKADWNQ
+716 TAKTDWAQ

-729 AFEDEAQFIACKVDE
+729 AFEDEAQFLTSKVDE
-744 AEMQIWQQ
+744 AEMQVWQQ
-752 EIDVFKQ
+752 EIDAFKQ

-1012 SQMAFDSSSVKVNGT
+1012 SQMAFDS
-1027 GKH
+1027 

>member
-23 DKLGTNPL
+23 DKLGANPL

-272 AEVALKQHLEQSDA
+272 AEIALKQHLEQSDA

-378 EEAINAG
+378 EKAINAG
-385 LAQKSEF
+385 LTQKSEF
-392 EVTLKK
+392 EATLKK
-398 YIALKEKLTL
+398 YSALKEKLTV

-419 ARVDVASIGSVE
+419 ARVDVASIGTVE

-468 DKAKARY
+468 DQVKARY
-475 AELQRSADT
+475 VELQRSADT

-490 NAQAAVLAQRLQA
+490 NAQAAVLAQRLRA

-523 EEVTKD
+523 EEVTKE
-529 QVQNARNIE
+529 QVQRARNTE
-538 REGQVALNQLNN
+538 REGQVALNQLSN

-555 NIAIEQYKQQIEQ
+555 NIAVGQYKQQIEQ
-568 LSVELGQNASMDLSA
+568 LSVELGQNASMDLGA

-614 QRCITGESKIND
+614 QRCVTGEGKIND
-626 LQNQMAANES
+626 LQNQMVANES

-658 LDVLEQEIVAI
+658 LEVLEQDIVAI

-709 EALDRLN
+709 EALERLN
-716 TAKADWNQ
+716 TAKTDWAQ
-724 ALQAS
+724 ALQTS
-729 AFEDEAQFIACKVDE
+729 AFEDEAQFLACKADE
-744 AEMQIWQQ
+744 AEMQVWQK
-752 EIDVFKQ
+752 EIDAFKL

-767 LADLSSTLKDLA
+767 LADLSSTLKDLV
-779 LPDLDDLNVK
+779 LPDLEGLNVK
-789 LNSIQQSYVEARNQ
+789 LNSVQQSYVEARNQ

-1012 SQMAFDSSSVKVNGT
+1012 SQMAFDS
-1027 GKH
+1027 

>member
-246 LAQLNAVKTEL
+246 LAQLNALKTEL

-272 AEVALKQHLEQSDA
+272 AEIALKQHLEQSDA

-307 VTLQNASKQ
+307 VTLQSASKQ

-378 EEAINAG
+378 EKAINAG
-385 LAQKSEF
+385 LTQKSEF
-392 EVTLKK
+392 EATLKK

-419 ARVDVASIGSVE
+419 ARVDVASIGTVE

-468 DKAKARY
+468 DQAKARY
-475 AELQRSADT
+475 VELQRSADT

-555 NIAIEQYKQQIEQ
+555 NIAIGQYKQQIEQ
-568 LSVELGQNASMDLSA
+568 LPVELGQIASMDLSA

-614 QRCITGESKIND
+614 QRCVTGEGKIND

-636 TIKVNQEQ
+636 TIKVNREQ

-658 LDVLEQEIVAI
+658 LEVLEQDIVAI
-669 QKQITELNTA
+669 QKQIAELNSA
-679 FESAQNHLQQAVLA
+679 LENAQNHLQQAVLA

-724 ALQAS
+724 ALLAS
-729 AFEDEAQFIACKVDE
+729 AFEDEAQFLACKADE
-744 AEMQIWQQ
+744 AEMQVWQK
-752 EIDVFKQ
+752 EIDAFKL

-767 LADLSSTLKDLA
+767 LADLSSTLKDLV
-779 LPDLDDLNVK
+779 LPDLEGLNVK
-789 LNSIQQSYVEARNQ
+789 LNSNQQSYVEARNQ

-1012 SQMAFDSSSVKVNGT
+1012 SQMAFDS
-1027 GKH
+1027 

>member
-246 LAQLNAVKTEL
+246 LAQLNALKTEL

-272 AEVALKQHLEQSDA
+272 AEIALKQHLEQSDA

-307 VTLQNASKQ
+307 VTLQSASKQ

-378 EEAINAG
+378 EKAINAG
-385 LAQKSEF
+385 LTQKSEF
-392 EVTLKK
+392 EATLKK

-419 ARVDVASIGSVE
+419 ARVDVASIGTVE

-468 DKAKARY
+468 DQAKARY
-475 AELQRSADT
+475 VELQRSADT

-523 EEVTKD
+523 EEVTKE
-529 QVQNARNIE
+529 QVQRARNIE

-555 NIAIEQYKQQIEQ
+555 NIAIGQYKQQIEQ

-614 QRCITGESKIND
+614 QRCVTGEGKIND

-636 TIKVNQEQ
+636 TIKVNREQ
-644 LAKLSASLDAKYSS
+644 LVKLSTSLDAKYSS
-658 LDVLEQEIVAI
+658 LEVLEQDIVAI
-669 QKQITELNTA
+669 QKQIAELNSA
-679 FESAQNHLQQAVLA
+679 LENAQNHLQQAVLA

-709 EALDRLN
+709 EALDRFS
-716 TAKADWNQ
+716 TAKADWEQ

-729 AFEDEAQFIACKVDE
+729 AFEDEAQFLACKVDE
-744 AEMQIWQQ
+744 AEMQVWQQ
-752 EIDVFKQ
+752 EIDAFKQ

-779 LPDLDDLNVK
+779 LPDLENLNVK
-789 LNSIQQSYVEARNQ
+789 LNSVQQSYVEARNQ

-1012 SQMAFDSSSVKVNGT
+1012 SQMAFDS
-1027 GKH
+1027 

>member
-213 LQVAGVSSEAEL
+213 LQVAGVSSEVEL

-246 LAQLNAVKTEL
+246 LAQLNTVKTEL
-257 QKAEALSNEFKKREQ
+257 QIAEALSNEFKKREQ
-272 AEVALKQHLEQSDA
+272 AEIALKQHLEQSDA

-331 TVANDAVKSKEG
+331 TVAKDAVKSKEG

-378 EEAINAG
+378 EKAINAG
-385 LAQKSEF
+385 LTQKSEF
-392 EVTLKK
+392 EATLKK

-468 DKAKARY
+468 DQAKARY
-475 AELQRSADT
+475 VELQRSADT

-523 EEVTKD
+523 EEVTKE
-529 QVQNARNIE
+529 QVQRARNTE
-538 REGQVALNQLNN
+538 REGQVVLNQLNN

-555 NIAIEQYKQQIEQ
+555 NIAVGQYKQQIEQ
-568 LSVELGQNASMDLSA
+568 LSVELGHNASMDLSA

-614 QRCITGESKIND
+614 QRCVTGEGKIND

-658 LDVLEQEIVAI
+658 LEVFEQDIVAI
-669 QKQITELNTA
+669 QKQIKELNTA
-679 FESAQNHLQQAVLA
+679 FETAQNHLQQAVLA

-709 EALDRLN
+709 EALERLN
-716 TAKADWNQ
+716 TAQTDWAQ

-729 AFEDEAQFIACKVDE
+729 AFEDEAQFLASKVDE
-744 AEMQIWQQ
+744 AEMQVWQQ
-752 EIDVFKQ
+752 EIDAFKQ

-779 LPDLDDLNVK
+779 LPDLEGLNVK
-789 LNSIQQSYVEARNQ
+789 LNSIQQGYVEARNQ

-1012 SQMAFDSSSVKVNGT
+1012 SQMAFDS
-1027 GKH
+1027 

>member
-138 VTNIIGLNETQFRQV
+138 VANIIGLNETQFRQV

-237 SVQKQEQES
+237 TVQKQEQES
-246 LAQLNAVKTEL
+246 LAQLNAVKTDL

-272 AEVALKQHLEQSDA
+272 AEIALKQHLEQSDA

-378 EEAINAG
+378 EKAINAG
-385 LAQKSEF
+385 LTQKSEF
-392 EVTLKK
+392 EATLKK

-455 KLDALTPSKQASV
+455 KLDALTLSKQASV
-468 DKAKARY
+468 DQAKARY
-475 AELQRSADT
+475 IELQRSADT

-523 EEVTKD
+523 EEVTKE
-529 QVQNARNIE
+529 QVQNARNTE

-555 NIAIEQYKQQIEQ
+555 NIAIGQYKQQIEQ
-568 LSVELGQNASMDLSA
+568 LSVELGQNASMDLGT
-583 LQASMQQLNERL
+583 LQASMQQFNERL

-614 QRCITGESKIND
+614 QRCVTGESKIND

-636 TIKVNQEQ
+636 TVKVNQEQ
-644 LAKLSASLDAKYSS
+644 RAKLSASLDAKYSS
-658 LDVLEQEIVAI
+658 LEVLEQDIAVI
-669 QKQITELNTA
+669 QKQIMDLNTA
-679 FESAQNHLQQAVLA
+679 LEAAQNHLQQAVLA

-709 EALDRLN
+709 EALERLN
-716 TAKADWNQ
+716 TAKTDWEQ

-729 AFEDEAQFIACKVDE
+729 AFEDEAQFLASKVDE
-744 AEMQIWQQ
+744 AEMQVWQQ
-752 EIDVFKQ
+752 EIDAFKQ

-767 LADLSSTLKDLA
+767 MADLSSELKDLA
-779 LPDLDDLNVK
+779 LPDLKVFNVK

-1012 SQMAFDSSSVKVNGT
+1012 SQMAFDS
-1027 GKH
+1027 

>member
-121 TDEEKLITSKT
+121 TDEDKLITSKT

-213 LQVAGVSSEAEL
+213 LQVAGVSSEVEL

-246 LAQLNAVKTEL
+246 LAQLNTVKTEL

-272 AEVALKQHLEQSDA
+272 AEIALKQHLEQSDA

-307 VTLQNASKQ
+307 VTLQNTSKQ

-378 EEAINAG
+378 EKAINAG
-385 LAQKSEF
+385 LTQKSEF
-392 EVTLKK
+392 EATLKK

-468 DKAKARY
+468 DQAKARY
-475 AELQRSADT
+475 VELQRSADT

-523 EEVTKD
+523 EEVTKE
-529 QVQNARNIE
+529 QVQRARNTE
-538 REGQVALNQLNN
+538 REGQVVLNQLNN

-555 NIAIEQYKQQIEQ
+555 NIAVGQYKQQIEQ
-568 LSVELGQNASMDLSA
+568 LSVELGHNASMDLSA

-614 QRCITGESKIND
+614 QRCVTGEGKIND

-658 LDVLEQEIVAI
+658 LEVLEQDIVAI
-669 QKQITELNTA
+669 QKQIRELNTA
-679 FESAQNHLQQAVLA
+679 FETAQNHLQQAVLA

-709 EALDRLN
+709 EALERLN
-716 TAKADWNQ
+716 TAKADWAQ

-729 AFEDEAQFIACKVDE
+729 AFEDEAQFLASKVDE
-744 AEMQIWQQ
+744 AEMQVWQQ

-779 LPDLDDLNVK
+779 LPDLEGLNVK

-1012 SQMAFDSSSVKVNGT
+1012 SQMAFDS
-1027 GKH
+1027 

>member
-225 TEQREALSVQFE
+225 TERREALSVQFE
-237 SVQKQEQES
+237 TVQKQEQES
-246 LAQLNAVKTEL
+246 LAQLNAVKTDL

-272 AEVALKQHLEQSDA
+272 AEIVLKRHLEQSYA

-378 EEAINAG
+378 EKAINAG
-385 LAQKSEF
+385 LTQKSEF
-392 EVTLKK
+392 EATLKK

-408 EAQQGQKSLDQ
+408 EAQRGQKSLDQ

-431 AEIKQQQRLMQ
+431 AEITQQQRLMQ
-442 DLQKLTGLNQELA
+442 DLQKLTSLNQELA

-468 DKAKARY
+468 DQAKARY
-475 AELQRSADT
+475 VELQRSADT

-490 NAQAAVLAQRLQA
+490 NAQAAVLAQRLRS

-523 EEVTKD
+523 EEVTKE
-529 QVQNARNIE
+529 QVQRARNTE
-538 REGQVALNQLNN
+538 REGQVALNQLSN

-555 NIAIEQYKQQIEQ
+555 NIAVGQYKQQIEQ

-614 QRCITGESKIND
+614 QRCVTGEGKIND

-658 LDVLEQEIVAI
+658 LEVLEQDIVAI

-701 TTNQQWLN
+701 TTNQQWLD
-709 EALDRLN
+709 EALERLN
-716 TAKADWNQ
+716 TAKTDWAQ

-729 AFEDEAQFIACKVDE
+729 AFEDEAQFLASKVDE
-744 AEMQIWQQ
+744 AEMQVWQQ
-752 EIDVFKQ
+752 EIDAFKQ

-767 LADLSSTLKDLA
+767 LADLSSTLKELA
-779 LPDLDDLNVK
+779 LPDLEGLNVK
-789 LNSIQQSYVEARNQ
+789 LSSVQQSYVEARNQ

-988 ELKEQMAQRID
+988 ELKEQMAQCID

-1012 SQMAFDSSSVKVNGT
+1012 SQMVFDS
-1027 GKH
+1027 

>member
-272 AEVALKQHLEQSDA
+272 AEIALKRHLEQSDA

-378 EEAINAG
+378 EKAINAG
-385 LAQKSEF
+385 LTQKSEF
-392 EVTLKK
+392 EATLKK

-455 KLDALTPSKQASV
+455 KLDALTPSKQALV
-468 DKAKARY
+468 DQAKARY
-475 AELQRSADT
+475 VELQRSADT

-523 EEVTKD
+523 EEVTKE
-529 QVQNARNIE
+529 QVQRARNTE
-538 REGQVALNQLNN
+538 REGQVALNQLSN

-555 NIAIEQYKQQIEQ
+555 NIAVGQYKQQIEQ
-568 LSVELGQNASMDLSA
+568 LSVELGQNASMDLGA

-614 QRCITGESKIND
+614 QRCVTGEGKIND
-626 LQNQMAANES
+626 LQNQMVANES

-658 LDVLEQEIVAI
+658 LEVLEQDIVAI

-709 EALDRLN
+709 EALERLN
-716 TAKADWNQ
+716 TAKTDWAQ
-724 ALQAS
+724 ALQTS
-729 AFEDEAQFIACKVDE
+729 AFEDEAQFLASKVDE
-744 AEMQIWQQ
+744 AEMQIWQK
-752 EIDVFKQ
+752 EIDAFKQ

-779 LPDLDDLNVK
+779 LPDLEGFNAK
-789 LNSIQQSYVEARNQ
+789 LNSVQQSYVEARNQ

-1012 SQMAFDSSSVKVNGT
+1012 SQMAFDS
-1027 GKH
+1027 